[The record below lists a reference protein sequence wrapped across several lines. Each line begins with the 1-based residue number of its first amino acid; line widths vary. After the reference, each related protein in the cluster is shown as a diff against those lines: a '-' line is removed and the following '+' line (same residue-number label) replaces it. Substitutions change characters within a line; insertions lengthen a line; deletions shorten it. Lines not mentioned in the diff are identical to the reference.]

1 MCTYLF
7 GLNIHL
13 STMAPIRMKLNI
25 SSIDLSQGKK
35 DEDMLKLVNHKPHRH
50 ARTYKKGEAIF
61 KFNIPLSSMPYTVVL
76 DH

>member
-1 MCTYLF
+1 
-7 GLNIHL
+7 
-13 STMAPIRMKLNI
+13 MAPIRLKF
-25 SSIDLSQGKK
+25 IDRLVTRKK

-61 KFNIPLSSMPYTVVL
+61 RFNIPLSSMPYTVNL

>member
-1 MCTYLF
+1 
-7 GLNIHL
+7 
-13 STMAPIRMKLNI
+13 MAPIRMKF
-25 SSIDLSQGKK
+25 IDRLVTRKK

-61 KFNIPLSSMPYTVVL
+61 RFNIPLSSMPYTVNL